1 MYFSTYL
8 LQDQAK
14 WDFSRLEQMN
24 AQAFC
29 LAHISIALALP
40 LFIHIRVFHS
50 FPGSQYAG
58 ITQHHAARLKRR
70 IHPWEADSAPPAS
83 RLILTHWTMMTT
95 CGLGWT
101 CGNVSRLRLQQTIWN
116 IFVYTVF
123 TCIYNM
129 FVVAVLVVRL
139 NNCPQVI

>member
-24 AQAFC
+24 AKAFC

-40 LFIHIRVFHS
+40 SFIHIRVFHS
-50 FPGSQYAG
+50 FPGSQYVG

-70 IHPWEADSAPPAS
+70 IHPLEADSAPPAS
-83 RLILTHWTMMTT
+83 RFSLNSLDYDDYLRI
-95 CGLGWT
+95 
-101 CGNVSRLRLQQTIWN
+101 RLNLWECFTLEIATN
-116 IFVYTVF
+116 NMKHICVY
-123 TCIYNM
+123 CIYM
-129 FVVAVLVVRL
+129 YLQYVCCCSVG
-139 NNCPQVI
+139 CSME

>member
-24 AQAFC
+24 AKAFC

-40 LFIHIRVFHS
+40 SFIHIRVFHS
-50 FPGSQYAG
+50 FPGSQYVG

-70 IHPWEADSAPPAS
+70 IHPLEAASAALAGLFGFRPLKTFEHQA
-83 RLILTHWTMMTT
+83 IL
-95 CGLGWT
+95 
-101 CGNVSRLRLQQTIWN
+101 
-116 IFVYTVF
+116 
-123 TCIYNM
+123 
-129 FVVAVLVVRL
+129 
-139 NNCPQVI
+139 NCAF